1 MSSKCVLLSVVTGR
15 SVATRLR
22 RRAASKRRATSWTPT
37 STGRRDENPFAG
49 GGMSPLS
56 DHQRGYF
63 QAHRVG
69 TVYLTAGQAPDDAIR
84 STAASM
90 LRGYELDGEPRPAV

>member
-1 MSSKCVLLSVVTGR
+1 
-15 SVATRLR
+15 
-22 RRAASKRRATSWTPT
+22 
-37 STGRRDENPFAG
+37 
-49 GGMSPLS
+49 MSPLS

-90 LRGYELDGEPRPAV
+90 LRGYELDGEPRPAVRAKCAPHVLRLGPI